1 MTEFDADAYIDASLP
16 LLGLSLSADSRAMV
30 KVHLETAEKLSRLVR
45 EFPLDEEAEPAPVF
59 RA

>member
-16 LLGLSLSADSRAMV
+16 LLGISLSDDSRAMV
-30 KVHLETAEKLSRLVR
+30 KVHLETAEKLSRFVR